1 MRRVVITGLGI
12 VSCIGNNKEEVLT
25 SLRGQTSGIRYIPEY
40 EDAGFRSHI
49 AASWATLLPTP
60 TLL

>member
-25 SLRGQTSGIRYIPEY
+25 SLRGQTSGIPVSYT
-40 EDAGFRSHI
+40 HL
-49 AASWATLLPTP
+49 TLPTMEWV
-60 TLL
+60 